1 MIVSKQF
8 LDHFLEVC
16 NPRIPEV
23 VLYSSFLITV
33 VFLLLGLNLKGV
45 RNKERFLLWVL
56 LLEYVFLVI
65 SSTIVFRSPRS
76 PVRIEL
82 IPFWTYYAIANHIFG
97 VSIWDIL
104 LNIVLFVPFGV
115 LVSLLFPSLSFMKV
129 LLLGFALSFCIEL
142 SQYIMAKGIAQ
153 FDDLMHNSLGCYLGS
168 CIVRMIKRKR

>member
-1 MIVSKQF
+1 MIVPQQY
-8 LDHFLEVC
+8 LDHFLEVS

-33 VFLLLGLNLKGV
+33 VFLFLGLNLKGV

-82 IPFWTYYAIANHIFG
+82 IPFWTYYAIANHTFG
-97 VSIWDIL
+97 VSIWDII
-104 LNIVLFVPFGV
+104 LNIALFMPFGI
-115 LVSLLFPSLSFMKV
+115 LITLLFPSLPSKKIV
-129 LLLGFALSFCIEL
+129 LLGLAFSLCIEL
-142 SQYIMAKGIAQ
+142 SQFFFAKGIAQ
-153 FDDLMHNSLGCYLGS
+153 LDDLMHNSLGCYLGS
-168 CIVRMIKRKR
+168 CIVRMIKRKG